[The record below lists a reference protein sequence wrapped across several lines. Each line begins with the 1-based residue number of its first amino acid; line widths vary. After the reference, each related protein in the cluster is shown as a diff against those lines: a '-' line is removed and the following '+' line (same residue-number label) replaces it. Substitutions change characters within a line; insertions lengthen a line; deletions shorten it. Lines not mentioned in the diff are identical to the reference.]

1 MIGSL
6 RGTVCGLIRG
16 TVVVDVGGV
25 GYRVHVTAD
34 TLTRLAEG
42 QEILLWTH
50 LAVRENSEDLY
61 GFFEKD
67 DLVWF
72 ELLLTVSGVGPK
84 SALNI
89 VNAVDTDAL
98 KDAIARGDAAALGS
112 AHGVGK
118 KTAEKIVLEL
128 REKVGAVESKS
139 GRGATSAE
147 NDIVDALISLGY
159 SPKEARETLRAIPKT
174 AVTTEEQIREAIK
187 IASRAM

>member
-6 RGTVCGLIRG
+6 RGTVSGLIRG

-25 GYRVHVTAD
+25 GYRAHVTAD
-34 TLTRLAEG
+34 TLTRLVDG

-61 GFFEKD
+61 GFLEKD
-67 DLVWF
+67 DLIWF

-89 VNAVDTDAL
+89 VNAVDTDTL
-98 KDAIARGDAAALGS
+98 KSAIARGDAATLGS

-128 REKVGAVESKS
+128 REKVGTVESKS
-139 GRGATSAE
+139 GAQVSSAE
-147 NDIVDALISLGY
+147 SDIVDALMGLGY
-159 SPKEARETLRAIPKT
+159 SQKEARETLRSIPET
-174 AVTTEEQIREAIK
+174 ATTTEERIREAIK